1 MIIRKAKIQDLD
13 GMMTLINEY
22 AQQGLMLPRSKLSL
36 CETLHCF
43 SVVIDD
49 EGEVSEKG
57 TVVGVGGLHI
67 LWEDLAEVRSLAIS
81 EKAKGKGLGKKLVNH
96 LVDEAEQ
103 IGLRRV
109 MSLTYQLDFFLK
121 CDFHV
126 VEKET
131 LPHKVWKD
139 CINCSKFPSCDEI
152 AMIKDL
158 ASAAV
163 AVGEK

>member
-1 MIIRKAKIQDLD
+1 MQIRKATIHDLD
-13 GMMTLINEY
+13 GMMALINEY

-49 EGEVSEKG
+49 QGEVSEAG

-81 EKAKGKGLGKKLVNH
+81 EKAKGKGLGKLLVIH
-96 LVDEAEQ
+96 LVQEAQEL
-103 IGLRRV
+103 GLQRV
-109 MSLTYQLDFFLK
+109 MSLTYQQTFFEK
-121 CDFHV
+121 CEFYV
-126 VEKET
+126 VQKET

-139 CINCSKFPSCDEI
+139 CVNCAKFPSCDEI
-152 AMIKDL
+152 AMIRDL
-158 ASAAV
+158 APTTAAI
-163 AVGEK
+163 